1 MPSHIS
7 ENIAGHMSQL
17 EVYMS
22 THPGANVGTC
32 MALMAGTIQK
42 MSIENIHTLT
52 QLRESHDQLCEAH
65 DQLRELRKSR
75 DKLLKSQNEANQ
87 KLEHAVSRK
96 NCSTGKSHDNT
107 QYTF

>member
-42 MSIENIHTLT
+42 VSIENIHTCS
-52 QLRESHDQLCEAH
+52 QLLESHDQLCEAH
-65 DQLRELRKSR
+65 DQLRELRESH
-75 DKLLKSQNEANQ
+75 DKLLISQRKVNQQLANKPKQ
-87 KLEHAVSRK
+87 SQEKLLNLKEP
-96 NCSTGKSHDNT
+96 
-107 QYTF
+107 